1 MSKPASIVVPAC
13 GKIIELRTLDR
24 FMWAT
29 LQGWGTLT
37 GLKGLKDV
45 IQSPVGEADPKTQAE
60 ALAKR
65 LQEEEEDLKI
75 IKFADEQAG
84 KDYPYLFAL
93 VSVRLWAMAEA
104 AAREVI
110 VEAVKKPS
118 GPPDRSKLVKLKGP
132 IGQLLGALI
141 HLDTNG
147 TIFLVATP
155 RGAAAPAQR
164 RAQLRAIDSPL
175 GVDIARGLI
184 AAKIEG
190 QLGVLR
196 HIEGSGEAQEY
207 VAACGERA
215 RRAKTLAEVR
225 QIEPLAARAYWRAW
239 QRVPVRFDVQDAK
252 RRPRHWRHFGS
263 RISPLTNPSPRK
275 AVNPANA
282 VLNYLYAI
290 LEAEARIAA
299 LAVGLDPGLG
309 LLHADRPNR
318 DSLAC
323 DLMEPVRPAVDRYVF
338 ELLGHRT
345 FTKEDVFELLDGQ
358 CRLLPPLT
366 HDLAATASEWAR
378 LVRPIAVEVAD
389 RIGGARRKRRLLGT
403 ASSEFGVRSRRRP
416 RGPTG
421 VTREFGDADEGAV
434 DHPVS
439 PMARRMRALR
449 AANREWE
456 RLNGRPDPA
465 DFKRK
470 ILPSVARMTLRQMH
484 AATGLSRAL
493 CTKIR
498 RGDVVPHPRYWEALI
513 HQPPS
518 ASHV

>member
-1 MSKPASIVVPAC
+1 MMASSRVSLP
-13 GKIIELRTLDR
+13 ELRSGVLVLSGYGLRVAVERGHLVVEDGMGGERRRDR
-24 FMWAT
+24 FSRI
-29 LQGWGTLT
+29 
-37 GLKGLKDV
+37 D
-45 IQSPVGEADPKTQAE
+45 
-60 ALAKR
+60 R
-65 LQEEEEDLKI
+65 DLKRVVI
-75 IKFADEQAG
+75 IGSAG
-84 KDYPYLFAL
+84 TISLDAIRWLHGVGVP
-93 VSVRLWAMAEA
+93 
-104 AAREVI
+104 
-110 VEAVKKPS
+110 
-118 GPPDRSKLVKLKGP
+118 
-132 IGQLLGALI
+132 LI

-196 HIEGSGEAQEY
+196 HIQGSDEAQEY

-215 RRAKTLAEVR
+215 RRATTLAEVR

-239 QRVPVRFDVQDAK
+239 QRVPVRFDGQDAEH
-252 RRPRHWRHFGS
+252 RPRHWRHFGT
-263 RISPLTNPSPRK
+263 RISPLTDPSPRK

-282 VLNYLYAI
+282 VLNYVYAI

-299 LAVGLDPGLG
+299 LAVGLDPVLG

-323 DLMEPVRPAVDRYVF
+323 DLMEPVRPAVDRYVL
-338 ELLGHRT
+338 ELLSRRT

-366 HDLAATASEWAR
+366 HDLAVTAAGWAR
-378 LVRPIAVEVAD
+378 LVRPVADEVAD
-389 RIGGARRKRRLLGT
+389 RLGGARRRWRGT
-403 ASSEFGVRSRRRP
+403 RSNGVGVNSRRRP

-421 VTREFGDADEGAV
+421 VTREFGGVDGDGADQPA
-434 DHPVS
+434 S

-456 RLNGRPDPA
+456 RLNGRPDAA
-465 DFKRK
+465 DFERDV
-470 ILPSVARMTLRQMH
+470 LPNLASATLRQMQG
-484 AATGLSRAL
+484 ATGLSRAL

-498 RGDVVPHPRYWEALI
+498 RGDIVPHPRYWGALI
-513 HQPPS
+513 TLAPN
-518 ASHV
+518 ASHI

>member
-1 MSKPASIVVPAC
+1 MAVPLRVSSQDEDRGICVLSGYGLRIAVERGHLVVEDGVGADRRSLVYSR
-13 GKIIELRTLDR
+13 IDRELKRVVILGHAGTISLDAIR
-24 FMWAT
+24 W
-29 LQGWGTLT
+29 LHG
-37 GLKGLKDV
+37 
-45 IQSPVGEADPKTQAE
+45 VGVP
-60 ALAKR
+60 
-65 LQEEEEDLKI
+65 
-75 IKFADEQAG
+75 
-84 KDYPYLFAL
+84 
-93 VSVRLWAMAEA
+93 
-104 AAREVI
+104 
-110 VEAVKKPS
+110 
-118 GPPDRSKLVKLKGP
+118 
-132 IGQLLGALI
+132 LI

-196 HIEGSGEAQEY
+196 HIEGSDEAQEY

-215 RRAKTLAEVR
+215 RRVKTLAEVR

-239 QRVPVRFDVQDAK
+239 RRVPVRFDAQDAK

-263 RISPLTNPSPRK
+263 RISPLTDPSPRK

-282 VLNYLYAI
+282 LLNYIYAI

-299 LAVGLDPGLG
+299 LAVGLDPVLG

-323 DLMEPVRPAVDRYVF
+323 DLMEPVRPAVDRYVL
-338 ELLGHRT
+338 ELLSRRT

-366 HDLAATASEWAR
+366 HDLAVTAARWAR
-378 LVRPIAVEVAD
+378 LVRPVADEVAD
-389 RIGGARRKRRLLGT
+389 RLG
-403 ASSEFGVRSRRRP
+403 GVRRRWRGTRSNGVGVNSRRRP

-421 VTREFGDADEGAV
+421 VTREFGGADGDAADQPA
-434 DHPVS
+434 S

-456 RLNGRPDPA
+456 RLHGRPDPA
-465 DFKRK
+465 EFKRDV
-470 ILPSVARMTLRQMH
+470 LPGLVNLTLRQME

-498 RGDVVPHPRYWEALI
+498 RGDIVPHPRYWEPLI
-513 HQPPS
+513 DLTPC

>member
-1 MSKPASIVVPAC
+1 MSSTVHTTRTPPHRTGEVLTAV
-13 GKIIELRTLDR
+13 GYGLRVAVERGHLLVEDGVGADR
-24 FMWAT
+24 RRFVFSRIDEQ
-29 LQGWGTLT
+29 L
-37 GLKGLKDV
+37 
-45 IQSPVGEADPKTQAE
+45 
-60 ALAKR
+60 KR
-65 LQEEEEDLKI
+65 LVI
-75 IKFADEQAG
+75 IGHAG
-84 KDYPYLFAL
+84 TISLDAIRWLHGVGVP
-93 VSVRLWAMAEA
+93 
-104 AAREVI
+104 
-110 VEAVKKPS
+110 
-118 GPPDRSKLVKLKGP
+118 
-132 IGQLLGALI
+132 LI

-215 RRAKTLAEVR
+215 RRAKTLADVR

-239 QRVPVRFDVQDAK
+239 QRVPVGFDEQDAK
-252 RRPRHWRHFGS
+252 RRPRHWRHFGT
-263 RISPLTNPSPRK
+263 RISPLTDPSPRK

-282 VLNYLYAI
+282 VLNYVYAI

-299 LAVGLDPGLG
+299 LAVGLDPVLG

-323 DLMEPVRPAVDRYVF
+323 DLMEPVRPAVDRYVL
-338 ELLGHRT
+338 ELLSRRT

-366 HDLAATASEWAR
+366 HDLAVTAARWAR
-378 LVRPIAVEVAD
+378 LVRPVADEVAD
-389 RIGGARRKRRLLGT
+389 RLG
-403 ASSEFGVRSRRRP
+403 GVRRRWRGTRSNGVGVKPQRRP

-421 VTREFGDADEGAV
+421 VTREFGGADGDAV
-434 DHPVS
+434 DQPVS

-456 RLNGRPDPA
+456 RLHGRPDA
-465 DFKRK
+465 AQFKRDV
-470 ILPSVARMTLRQMH
+470 LPNLATITLRQLQ

-498 RGDVVPHPRYWEALI
+498 RGDVVPHPRYWEALEELR
-513 HQPPS
+513 PT
-518 ASHV
+518 AG